1 MHRSA
6 RWFKPVARAGY
17 ASRGVVYLVVGTF
30 ALLAA
35 FGPTARKGSE
45 GALDVLL
52 AQPFGRGLVLL
63 MIAGLAGYVL
73 WRLVQSL
80 LDTDDHGWSV
90 QGVAVRGGL
99 LGSAATHGALALYA
113 ASLVGLVGAGDAGE
127 ASLAD
132 RIAGLVGTG
141 PLLFVLCLTFAGV
154 GVAHAAKAVRRRYA
168 DHFDASERVMRF
180 VHPISIAGLT
190 ARGLLWSVAAFLLAR
205 RLWDETPDAN
215 EPPGLREALAYLD
228 GLPAGRWLLA
238 GAGVGLLLFAAYSI
252 SEAIWRRI
260 NVEDAG

>member
-1 MHRSA
+1 MPRPA
-6 RWFKPVARAGY
+6 RWFRPVARAGY

-45 GALDVLL
+45 GALEVLL
-52 AQPFGRGLVLL
+52 RQPFGRGLVLL
-63 MIAGLAGYVL
+63 MIAGLAGYVA

-90 QGVAVRGGL
+90 RGIAIRGGL

-113 ASLVGLVGAGDAGE
+113 ASLLGLVGAGGGGE
-127 ASLAD
+127 PSLAE
-132 RIAGLVGTG
+132 RIAEAVGTG
-141 PLLFVLCLTFAGV
+141 PLLLVLCLTFAGV
-154 GVAHAAKAVRRRYA
+154 GIAHAAKAARRRYA

-180 VHPISIAGLT
+180 VHPVSIAGLT
-190 ARGLLWSVAAFLLAR
+190 ARGLLWGVAALLLGL
-205 RLWDETPDAN
+205 RLWRPGPDDAD
-215 EPPGLREALAYLD
+215 PPGVGDALAWLQ
-228 GLPAGRWLLA
+228 GLPGGQWLLA
-238 GAGVGLLLFAAYSI
+238 LAGVGLLLFASYSI
-252 SEAIWRRI
+252 SEALWRRI